1 MDDSSKAL
9 TMTTVS
15 EIAINM
21 ARGVAI
27 THLTCVMSLGIMHSL
42 AL

>member
-15 EIAINM
+15 VIAMSM

>member
-15 EIAINM
+15 VIAMSM

-27 THLTCVMSLGIMHSL
+27 THLTRVMSLGIMHSL